1 MWIMCECFR
10 YFKFFSDLKAIF
22 DIVFM
27 IFVVFGPAQLDL
39 YIFTDGALP
48 LPAHLPSRIIANV
61 KLAFFCVVCTGYIKI
76 CHVVEVLMLIWS
88 FLIYEPFFFVTLHF
102 FFLAFPSVW

>member
-1 MWIMCECFR
+1 MNALDIS
-10 YFKFFSDLKAIF
+10 FFSDLKAIF

-61 KLAFFCVVCTGYIKI
+61 KLAFFFCVVCTGYIKI

-88 FLIYEPFFFVTLHF
+88 FLIYEPFFLLHFIFF

>member
-1 MWIMCECFR
+1 
-10 YFKFFSDLKAIF
+10 
-22 DIVFM
+22 M

-61 KLAFFCVVCTGYIKI
+61 KLAFILCCMYR
-76 CHVVEVLMLIWS
+76 
-88 FLIYEPFFFVTLHF
+88 LHKD
-102 FFLAFPSVW
+102 LSCCRSTYVDLVISNL